1 MSIPYNSPPYNG
13 FRTEWD
19 IEMQKMFAPIEE
31 PEYLPGTIAPTA
43 PWEWMTSILGP
54 NSNFWPRREDEP
66 IPSPMPTPTASP
78 MPYRPTPAASPMPYR
93 PTPAASPMPYR
104 AAPTASPMS
113 YRAAPTASPMSYRAA
128 PNSSQM
134 SYRRF

>member
-1 MSIPYNSPPYNG
+1 MSIPYNSPPYDG

-19 IEMQKMFAPIEE
+19 IEMQKMFAPIDE

-78 MPYRPTPAASPMPYR
+78 MPRPYRPTPAASPMPYR
-93 PTPAASPMPYR
+93 PTPAVSPMPYR
-104 AAPTASPMS
+104 PTPIP
-113 YRAAPTASPMSYRAA
+113 YRAAPAASPIPYRAT